1 MRLSFC
7 CACVES
13 GPFTLPSG
21 RDFFACIP
29 LNASLTGLE
38 GRLKRFNG
46 VFKCYAINLFWR

>member
-21 RDFFACIP
+21 RDFFCLYQ
-29 LNASLTGLE
+29 LNASLTGLG

-46 VFKCYAINLFWR
+46 VLKLSI

>member
-21 RDFFACIP
+21 RDFFCLYSAECNP
-29 LNASLTGLE
+29 DRAW
-38 GRLKRFNG
+38 RLSEK
-46 VFKCYAINLFWR
+46 V